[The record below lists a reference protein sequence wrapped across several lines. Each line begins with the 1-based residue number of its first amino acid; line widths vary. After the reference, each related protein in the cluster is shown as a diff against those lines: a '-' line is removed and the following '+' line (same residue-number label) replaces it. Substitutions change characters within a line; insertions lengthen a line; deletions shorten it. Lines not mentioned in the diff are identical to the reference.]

1 MATYVYRTPGSTFT
15 GEKYTFS
22 GWFKRGN
29 LDARNCMLW
38 ASSDGGSA
46 DFTEIEFKADG
57 TLHWGNKP
65 SSGTNMQL
73 VTNRVFK
80 DPAAWYHLVF
90 TWDTT
95 LSAGDRAKIYVNGV
109 EETSFS
115 TDSNAGSGETGCSL
129 ATSGVEV
136 DIGKQTGSTNYY
148 YGEMSHLHLCIGYAY
163 AASDFGEFDS
173 TSGIWKIDADPS
185 VTHGTNGWF
194 LKMEDRT
201 NLDLDSSANTYTFTT
216 SGTLTATYDNP
227 SNNFATWNP
236 LHNTGAT
243 MSNGNTTALS
253 TDANFIAGVSTLGV
267 AAGKWY
273 SEFKLNAEGAS
284 GESVIGV
291 TALVRPTSAI
301 AGQTGNF
308 GMRNDN
314 GTIYY
319 TSGGSATTD
328 TSQHSDFTTS
338 DIIGVAL
345 DMDLGRL
352 YFSKNGG
359 WWNGAATWGAATP
372 SSYITLQTDIYD
384 EFFFEGG
391 DAAGS
396 QDASWQA
403 NFGNGYFGTTAVSSA
418 QADDAGIGAMEYD
431 VPAGYY
437 CLCTKNIKA
446 YGG

>member
-227 SNNFATWNP
+227 SNNFCTLNP
-236 LHNTGAT
+236 LDNYYYNAT
-243 MSNGNTTALS
+243 YSNGNLK
-253 TDANFIAGVSTLGV
+253 IATV
-267 AAGKWY
+267 AANYTWATGTQALTGGKWY
-273 SEFKLNAEGAS
+273 FENK
-284 GESVIGV
+284 VIV
-291 TALVRPTSAI
+291 
-301 AGQTGNF
+301 
-308 GMRNDN
+308 
-314 GTIYY
+314 
-319 TSGGSATTD
+319 GGSGSTENMIGIAPTTTVSATAQLGSITNSYSYYGGGGIWYNG
-328 TSQHSDFTTS
+328 SQQVGSMPTYTTG
-338 DIIGVAL
+338 DIVGCAIDL
-345 DMDLGRL
+345 DNNKI
-352 YFSKNGG
+352 YWHKNGVYINSG
-359 WWNGAATWGAATP
+359 DPTDSATGTAITAVASTTHGFYFPAIGDYGTPGAGTYAP
-372 SSYITLQTDIYD
+372 
-384 EFFFEGG
+384 
-391 DAAGS
+391 
-396 QDASWQA
+396 
-403 NFGNGYFGTTAVSSA
+403 NFGNGYFDTTAVSSA
-418 QADDAGIGAMEYD
+418 NADDAGIGAMEYD